1 MKDPCVETKW
11 EHLLP
16 DLENAFTLP
25 WQGSRR
31 KIGLATVFLFS
42 AR

>member
-1 MKDPCVETKW
+1 MKDPCVKTKW